1 LPDRNASA
9 QNFGH
14 SHAFKNRN
22 AGAAMSN
29 EPTIRL
35 STAIIEH
42 LTKIYEKGGL
52 ALAVLLIGSL
62 TMVFAF
68 WLSNNGSIITSY
80 ALIAAGFCCILFVII
95 KLYIEIIV
103 KIKTEI
109 QSAQIHAET
118 IDAIQDVALSVSNIY
133 YIFTNYILLNAH
145 ICGSLF
151 DITKNVIATL
161 PAGKY
166 VTESNVFSSGETFI
180 RSLVDFSNKNHDLGV
195 GLRDAIKNA
204 DAKSIKE
211 HMSGLAELQ
220 KAANELISK
229 RIG

>member
-1 LPDRNASA
+1 
-9 QNFGH
+9 
-14 SHAFKNRN
+14 
-22 AGAAMSN
+22 
-29 EPTIRL
+29 
-35 STAIIEH
+35 

-52 ALAVLLIGSL
+52 ALAILLIGSL

-68 WLSNNGSIITSY
+68 WLSNNGSITTSLSFL
-80 ALIAAGFCCILFVII
+80 AVGVFCILFVII

-103 KIKTEI
+103 QIKNEI
-109 QSAQIHAET
+109 QNGQIPAET
-118 IDAIQDVALSVSNIY
+118 IDAIQDVALGVSNINY
-133 YIFTNYILLNAH
+133 LFTNYILLNAH

-166 VTESNVFSSGETFI
+166 VTESSVFSSSEIFI
-180 RSLVDFSNKNHDLGV
+180 HSLVDFSNRNRNLGV
-195 GLRDAIKNA
+195 GLRDAIKYA
-204 DAKSIKE
+204 DAKSIKK
-211 HMSGLAELQ
+211 HVSGLAELQ